1 MVLRFLLEKE
11 VKQIFRNPI
20 MRGMLIFYTAI
31 VLFFFPWTINQ
42 ELKELKISIVNTD
55 RGQYAQRLIGKLQ
68 GTPTIQIQNVYADYP
83 SALRDIE
90 SQSSLAILVL
100 PEDFSQKLESDKVS
114 QVQVLIN
121 SVDGT
126 QAGLAQSYITR
137 LIQEYSSE
145 IRVVGSEVLQI
156 KPVYKYNSTLDYQF
170 FMLPALLV
178 IMITLYS
185 SIFPAMS
192 IVVEKEGGTL
202 QQINVTPI
210 KRSTFILAK
219 IIPFWVIALLAVSIS
234 VPIIYW
240 VYGLSFQGSFL
251 LYLFAT
257 LLFSI
262 GLSFMGVVLSN
273 LSETI
278 QQAMFLTLF
287 FILIFFLVSG
297 LFTPVNAMPLWGQ
310 AIAYANPLTYF
321 IRINRM
327 MYLRGSGFMEIYPDL
342 IALVV
347 FIILFSI
354 TAVLTHKK
362 RSS

>member
-11 VKQIFRNPI
+11 VKQLFRNPI
-20 MRGMLIFYTAI
+20 LRGMLVFYTLI

-42 ELKELKISIVNTD
+42 ELKELKVTIVNTD
-55 RGQYAQRLIGKLQ
+55 QGQYAQRFIGKLQ
-68 GTPTIQIQNVYADYP
+68 GTPTIQIQNIYPDYP
-83 SALRDIE
+83 TALKDIE
-90 SQSSLAILVL
+90 RQESLAIIVL
-100 PEDFSQKLESDKVS
+100 PEDFSQSLERDKETE
-114 QVQVLIN
+114 VQVLIN
-121 SVDGT
+121 SVDGS
-126 QAGLAQSYITR
+126 QAGLGQSYLTR

-145 IRVVGSEVLQI
+145 LRVSDPQTIEI
-156 KPVYKYNSTLDYQF
+156 KPVYKYNGTLDYQF

-192 IVVEKEGGTL
+192 IVVEKERGTL
-202 QQINVTPI
+202 QQINVTPV
-210 KRSTFILAK
+210 KRTLFILGK
-219 IIPFWVIALLAVSIS
+219 IIPFWVISVLAVAIS

-240 VYGLSFQGSFL
+240 VYGLGFQGSFL
-251 LYLFAT
+251 LYLFST
-257 LLFSI
+257 LLFCI
-262 GLSFMGVVLSN
+262 GLSFMGVILSN

-327 MYLRGSGFMEIYPDL
+327 MYLRGAGFMDIYPDL
-342 IALVV
+342 IVLIG
-347 FIILFSI
+347 FIALFS
-354 TAVLTHKK
+354 TVAVLTHNK
-362 RSS
+362 RRN

>member
-20 MRGMLIFYTAI
+20 MRGMLIGYTAI

-42 ELKELKISIVNTD
+42 ELKELNITVVNTD
-55 RGQYAQRLIGKLQ
+55 QGQYAQRLIGKLQ
-68 GTPTIQIQNVYADYP
+68 GTPTIKIQNSYPDYP
-83 SALRDIE
+83 SALKDIE
-90 SQSSLAILVL
+90 SQKSLAIIVL
-100 PEDFSQKLESDKVS
+100 PEDFSRNLQRDKEAE
-114 QVQVLIN
+114 VQVLIN
-121 SVDGT
+121 SVDGS

-137 LIQEYSSE
+137 LVQEYSSE
-145 IRVVGSEVLQI
+145 LRVSTPEKI
-156 KPVYKYNSTLDYQF
+156 EINPVYKYNSTLDYQF

-178 IMITLYS
+178 IMITMYS

-192 IVVEKEGGTL
+192 IVVEKERGTL
-202 QQINVTPI
+202 QQINVTPV
-210 KRSTFILAK
+210 KRATFILSK
-219 IIPFWVIALLAVSIS
+219 IIPFWVIAVLVASIS
-234 VPIIYW
+234 LPIVHW
-240 VYGLSFQGSFL
+240 VYGLGFQGNFL

-262 GLSFMGVVLSN
+262 GLSFMGVILSN

-278 QQAMFLTLF
+278 QQTMFLTLF

-297 LFTPVNAMPLWGQ
+297 LFTPVNAMPIWGQ

-342 IALVV
+342 IALVI
-347 FIILFSI
+347 FIALFST
-354 TAVLTHKK
+354 TAVLTHNK
-362 RSS
+362 RSN

>member
-11 VKQIFRNPI
+11 VKQLFRNPV
-20 MRGMLIFYTAI
+20 MKGVLIFYTVM

-42 ELKELKISIVNTD
+42 ELKELNVTIVNTD
-55 RGQYAQRLIGKLQ
+55 QGQYARQLIGKIQ
-68 GTPTIQIQNVYADYP
+68 GTPTIKIQNSYP
-83 SALRDIE
+83 NYTSALEDIE
-90 SQSSLAILVL
+90 SQRSLAIIVL
-100 PEDFSQKLESDKVS
+100 PEDFSRNLERDRAVE
-114 QVQVLIN
+114 VQVLIN
-121 SVDGT
+121 SVNGS

-145 IRVVGSEVLQI
+145 LRISNPQNIEI

-170 FMLPALLV
+170 FMLPGLLV
-178 IMITLYS
+178 IMITMYS

-192 IVVEKEGGTL
+192 IVTEKELGTL
-202 QQINVTPI
+202 QQINVTPV
-210 KRSTFILAK
+210 KRSTFILSK
-219 IIPFWVIALLAVSIS
+219 IIPFWLIAMLAVSIS
-234 VPIIYW
+234 VPIVYW
-240 VYGLSFQGSFL
+240 VYGLVFQGNFL

-257 LLFSI
+257 LLFSV
-262 GLSFMGVVLSN
+262 GLSFMGVILSN

-278 QQAMFLTLF
+278 QQTMFLTLF

-327 MYLRGSGFMEIYPDL
+327 MYLRGAGFMEIYPDL
-342 IALVV
+342 VALVV
-347 FIILFSI
+347 FIVLFST
-354 TAVLTHKK
+354 TAVLTHNK
-362 RSS
+362 RKD